1 MNVDFITAIKM
12 YFANYANFKGR
23 STRAEYWWAMLFL
36 VLVSSFLS
44 FFGAI
49 GNVVYMIW
57 GLACVIPTLAIS
69 IRRLHDSSLSGWWA
83 GAFYIVCY
91 AIAGILI
98 YTMFDIFVA
107 AASGSA
113 ISVLEIMTGGKIST
127 IGLCVFAAL
136 VLYIVWI
143 ITMCRKAAPTISTA
157 PIPTENKRLF
167 NDIC

>member
-1 MNVDFITAIKM
+1 M

-107 AASGSA
+107 AA
-113 ISVLEIMTGGKIST
+113 
-127 IGLCVFAAL
+127 
-136 VLYIVWI
+136 
-143 ITMCRKAAPTISTA
+143 
-157 PIPTENKRLF
+157 
-167 NDIC
+167 

>member
-23 STRAEYWWAMLFL
+23 STRAEYWWAMLFV

-49 GNVVYMIW
+49 GNVAYMIW
-57 GLACVIPTLAIS
+57 GLVCVIPTLAIS

-107 AASGSA
+107 AASGGA
-113 ISVLEIMTGGKIST
+113 ISEQAILEIMTGGKIST

-143 ITMCRKAAPTISTA
+143 ITMCRKSSPDNQYG
-157 PIPTENKRLF
+157 PNPYGE
-167 NDIC
+167 